1 MTSQSGMSGSN
12 DKSKKK
18 PRHSKERND
27 KAENL
32 EEIATTNESESPRT
46 DTSGDVSDELL
57 LTPSGILTPPQDDA
71 DLMQSIF
78 TNPGLS
84 EHRYI
89 SLMEFSPLR
98 AFIQNAE
105 LLAIDPELFI
115 DDNALSPWTTSNP
128 YPTLMPHD
136 LSPTPFQLA
145 TPHHPY
151 IDLIAPPSLRNNLIA
166 SDLTEEQENLLCFD
180 VHNGSFMIWG
190 SQPWSAF
197 GM

>member
-1 MTSQSGMSGSN
+1 MSGSN
-12 DKSKKK
+12 DKTKKK
-18 PRHSKERND
+18 PRHSKERD
-27 KAENL
+27 SKAETL
-32 EEIATTNESESPRT
+32 EEMVTTTESESPCT
-46 DTSGDVSDELL
+46 DTSGDVSDGLL
-57 LTPSGILTPPQDDA
+57 LKPPVILTPPQDDA

-78 TNPGLS
+78 ANPGLA

-89 SLMEFSPLR
+89 SLIEFSVLR

-105 LLAIDPELFI
+105 LLAIDPEIFI
-115 DDNALSPWTTSNP
+115 DDDALSPWTTSNP

-151 IDLIAPPSLRNNLIA
+151 LDLIAPPSLRNNIIG
-166 SDLTEEQENLLCFD
+166 SDLSEEQENLLCYD
-180 VHNGSFMIWG
+180 MHTGSFVIWG